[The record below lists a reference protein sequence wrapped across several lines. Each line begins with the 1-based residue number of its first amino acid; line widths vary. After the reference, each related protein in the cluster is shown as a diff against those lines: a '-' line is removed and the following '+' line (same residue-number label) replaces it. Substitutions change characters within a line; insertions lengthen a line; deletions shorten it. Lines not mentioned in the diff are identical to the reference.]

1 MLGFPG
7 MVRTETRERAYMSL
21 FSRRD
26 TSPIPST
33 NFSAFDSHIS
43 VSGDV
48 ETEGAL
54 RIDGRLEG
62 TIRRADL
69 IVVGQGATVVGD
81 ITAREVIVG
90 GAVTGNI
97 FAAQRTELQSTGI
110 VAGDIRSAAILIHEG
125 GVVQGRLYIHPISGT
140 AEGGT
145 GSGGSGG
152 KETPAIAATSRASDS
167 ARLSPALL
175 GK

>member
-1 MLGFPG
+1 
-7 MVRTETRERAYMSL
+7 MSL

-43 VSGDV
+43 ITGDV

-69 IVVGQGATVVGD
+69 VVVGQGATIVGD
-81 ITAREVIVG
+81 VTAREVIVG

-125 GVVQGRLYIHPISGT
+125 GVVQGRLYIHPISGS
-140 AEGGT
+140 AEG

-152 KETPAIAATSRASDS
+152 KETPAIAATSSSRSSDS

>member
-1 MLGFPG
+1 
-7 MVRTETRERAYMSL
+7 MSL

-33 NFSAFDSHIS
+33 NFSAFDSHIT

-48 ETEGAL
+48 ETDGAL
-54 RIDGRLEG
+54 RVDGRLEG

-69 IVVGQGATVVGD
+69 VVVGEGSSVVGD
-81 ITAREVIVG
+81 ISAREVIVG

-97 FAAQRTELQSTGI
+97 YAEQRTELQSSGI

-125 GVVQGRLYIHPISGT
+125 GVVQGRLYIHPISGS
-140 AEGGT
+140 AEGG
-145 GSGGSGG
+145 GSGSSEP
-152 KETPAIAATSRASDS
+152 KALPRASESESDH
-167 ARLSPALL
+167 LSPALM

>member
-1 MLGFPG
+1 
-7 MVRTETRERAYMSL
+7 MSI

-33 NFSAFDSHIS
+33 NFSAFDSHITI
-43 VSGDV
+43 SGDV
-48 ETEGAL
+48 ETDGAL
-54 RIDGRLEG
+54 RVDGRLEG
-62 TIRRADL
+62 AIRRADL
-69 IVVGQGATVVGD
+69 VVVGEGSSVVGD

-97 FAAQRTELQSTGI
+97 YASQRTELQSSGI

-125 GVVQGRLYIHPISGT
+125 GVVQGRLYIHPISGSGET
-140 AEGGT
+140 S
-145 GSGGSGG
+145 GSSEQ
-152 KETPAIAATSRASDS
+152 KALPRPADESESDQ
-167 ARLSPALL
+167 LSPALL

>member
-1 MLGFPG
+1 
-7 MVRTETRERAYMSL
+7 MSL

-26 TSPIPST
+26 ASPIPST
-33 NFSAFDSHIS
+33 NFSVLDSHIT
-43 VSGDV
+43 VSGDL
-48 ETEGAL
+48 ETDGAL

-69 IVVGQGATVVGD
+69 VVIGEGASIVGD
-81 ITAREVIVG
+81 VTAREILVG

-97 FAAQRTELQSTGI
+97 FAAQRTELQSSGI

-125 GVVQGRLYIHPISGT
+125 GVVQGRLYIHPISTTGET
-140 AEGGT
+140 GGSSGSPENRALSRTSSESEGG
-145 GSGGSGG
+145 S
-152 KETPAIAATSRASDS
+152 
-167 ARLSPALL
+167 LSPALL

>member
-1 MLGFPG
+1 
-7 MVRTETRERAYMSL
+7 MSL
-21 FSRRD
+21 FSRRE

-33 NFSAFDSHIS
+33 NFSVFDSHVS

-48 ETEGAL
+48 ETDGAL

-62 TIRRADL
+62 TIHRADL
-69 IVVGQGATVVGD
+69 IVVGEGASVVGD

-97 FAAQRTELQSTGI
+97 FAAQRTELQSSGI

-125 GVVQGRLYIHPISGT
+125 GVVQGRLYIHPIGGNAENTNSSGSSQNT
-140 AEGGT
+140 LPRVSSGSSASSEPAE
-145 GSGGSGG
+145 S
-152 KETPAIAATSRASDS
+152 
-167 ARLSPALL
+167 RLSPALL

>member
-1 MLGFPG
+1 
-7 MVRTETRERAYMSL
+7 MSL
-21 FSRRD
+21 FGRRD
-26 TSPIPST
+26 ASPIPST

-69 IVVGQGATVVGD
+69 IVIGQGATVVGD

-140 AEGGT
+140 ADSGP
-145 GSGGSGG
+145 GSGSGG
-152 KETPAIAATSRASDS
+152 KETPALTATTRSSGGADS

>member
-1 MLGFPG
+1 
-7 MVRTETRERAYMSL
+7 MSL
-21 FSRRD
+21 FGRRD

-69 IVVGQGATVVGD
+69 IVIGQGATVVGD

-125 GVVQGRLYIHPISGT
+125 GVVQGRLYIHPISG
-140 AEGGT
+140 ASEAGS
-145 GSGGSGG
+145 GSGGSGTG
-152 KETPAIAATSRASDS
+152 TPAIAATTRSSGNADS
-167 ARLSPALL
+167 NRLSPALL

>member
-1 MLGFPG
+1 
-7 MVRTETRERAYMSL
+7 MSL
-21 FSRRD
+21 FSRRE

-33 NFSAFDSHIS
+33 NFSVFDSHIS
-43 VSGDV
+43 VSGDL
-48 ETEGAL
+48 ETDGAL

-62 TIRRADL
+62 TIHRADL
-69 IVVGQGATVVGD
+69 IVVGEGASVVGD

-97 FAAQRTELQSTGI
+97 FAGQRTELQSSGI

-125 GVVQGRLYIHPISGT
+125 GVVQGRLYIHPISGV
-140 AEGGT
+140 AEGGSSASST
-145 GSGGSGG
+145 SSSSAPPRVSSG
-152 KETPAIAATSRASDS
+152 ETESS
-167 ARLSPALL
+167 RLSPALL

>member
-1 MLGFPG
+1 
-7 MVRTETRERAYMSL
+7 MSL
-21 FSRRD
+21 FSRREV
-26 TSPIPST
+26 SPIPST
-33 NFSAFDSHIS
+33 NFSVFDSHIS
-43 VSGDV
+43 VSGDL
-48 ETEGAL
+48 ETDGAL

-62 TIRRADL
+62 TIHRADL

-125 GVVQGRLYIHPISGT
+125 GVVQGRLYIHPISG
-140 AEGGT
+140 AAD
-145 GSGGSGG
+145 GSGSS
-152 KETPAIAATSRASDS
+152 ATSTPQAITATASRSSNS
-167 ARLSPALL
+167 AESGRLSPALM